1 MRKLSTAA
9 VAMILAIAF
18 YFTLFWGFDALRMLT
33 SPTYGL
39 EEVWRSQFVFE
50 IGRLFGL
57 APIGLI
63 KLAAFFA
70 MLKFAVA
77 AICAVHIGDRFRAL
91 GGGKANTDILDAG
104 LVLVM
109 LITLASVGPA
119 IWTNN
124 AELVREQAITLMLV
138 AVAAGLGLLE
148 RSYQRV
154 DKPLLAK
161 TSLIAGNA
169 VAPRDAEWFSPLR

>member
-39 EEVWRSQFVFE
+39 EEVYRSQFVFA

-57 APIGLI
+57 APLGLI

-109 LITLASVGPA
+109 LITIASVGPA
-119 IWTNN
+119 IWSNN

-138 AVAAGLGLLE
+138 GVAAGLGLLE
-148 RSYQRV
+148 RSYQRT

>member
-9 VAMILAIAF
+9 VAMIMAIAF

-39 EEVWRSQFVFE
+39 EEVYRSQFVFD
-50 IGRLFGL
+50 IGRIFGL
-57 APIGLI
+57 APLGLI

-70 MLKFAVA
+70 MLKLAVA
-77 AICAVHIGDRFRAL
+77 AICAVHIADRFRVLA
-91 GGGKANTDILDAG
+91 GGKANSEILDAG
-104 LVLVM
+104 LALVLMISIAAV
-109 LITLASVGPA
+109 APA
-119 IWTNN
+119 IWMHN

-138 AVAAGLGLLE
+138 GVAAGLGLVE
-148 RSYQRV
+148 RNYERAA
-154 DKPLLAK
+154 KPLLAK

-169 VAPRDAEWFSPLR
+169 VAPRDAQWFSPLR

>member
-57 APIGLI
+57 APLGLI

-70 MLKFAVA
+70 TLKLAVA
-77 AICAVHIGDRFRAL
+77 ATCAVHIGDRFRVL

-109 LITLASVGPA
+109 LITMASIGPA
-119 IWTNN
+119 IWTHN

-138 AVAAGLGLLE
+138 GVASGLGLLE
-148 RSYQRV
+148 RSYQRA

-169 VAPRDAEWFSPLR
+169 VATRDAQWFSPLR